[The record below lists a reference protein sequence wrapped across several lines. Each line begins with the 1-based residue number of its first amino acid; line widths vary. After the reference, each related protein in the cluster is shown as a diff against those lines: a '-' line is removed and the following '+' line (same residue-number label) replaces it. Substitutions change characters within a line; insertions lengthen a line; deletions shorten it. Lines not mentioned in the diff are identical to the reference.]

1 MRFLLIGVVYRSNI
15 VFESWPVILQIIK
28 LKLPYLKKKSP
39 EEKVQNR
46 NSQTERFF
54 KSKKVLKLAT
64 YSSSVSNQVSR
75 IFFVHDCSDQKVAI
89 Q

>member
-1 MRFLLIGVVYRSNI
+1 MIGVVYRSNI

-28 LKLPYLKKKSP
+28 LKLPYLKKKKSP

-46 NSQTERFF
+46 NSQTERFL